1 MGHKQQSIPRKGKTL
16 VNNKDK
22 PLWKRLLAKGTTLAA
37 AVCMM
42 LLPATA
48 HGYSVS
54 RCTVPSGNIN
64 VYYVGDVVTCR

>member
-1 MGHKQQSIPRKGKTL
+1 MLCPASSA
-16 VNNKDK
+16 
-22 PLWKRLLAKGTTLAA
+22 PLTQRMRSRGDTVW
-37 AVCMM
+37 VF
-42 LLPATA
+42 ATA